1 MIEALYPGVYGTV
14 LEGGLRLLVEEVP
27 TSRCASAGIWVR
39 VGSRDDPDVR
49 PGLAHFIEHLLF
61 KGTGRLDAVGFSR
74 AMDAIGGHLDG
85 ATSREAT
92 FYYAEMPADGLPKAL
107 TLLADLVQHPRFAP
121 DALERERGVV
131 LEEIRGHNDDPE
143 QTAYDLFSANLWRDH
158 PLSRPIL
165 GSPETISTVSR
176 AEIMAHYRRFY
187 RYDNMILVVS
197 GAVDA
202 PRVAELAARHFPRK
216 ARPDEALPAR
226 IAPHLQGGRRVHRRD
241 TGQVHLFVGLP
252 GTTLGDDD
260 RFALGV
266 VNTVLG
272 GGMSARLFRLIREER
287 GLAYAVYSVAVHYS
301 DAGAWLVYAGVAP
314 DRAEEVIELILA
326 ELESLRREGISAQ
339 ELRLAKAKLR
349 GNLILDLESNSDRMF
364 RLGAQAAAGQPIR
377 PPDALVARLEAV
389 RMRDIERVVERF
401 TGTADPNVTRV
412 GPGASAGVVGARR
425 QG

>member
-14 LEGGLRLLVEEVP
+14 LAGGLRLLVEEVP
-27 TSRCASAGIWVR
+27 TSRCASAGVWVR
-39 VGSRDDPDVR
+39 VGSRDDPESR

-61 KGTGRLDAVGFSR
+61 KGTRRLDAAGISR

-92 FYYAEMPADGLPKAL
+92 FYYAEVPSDGLPKAL
-107 TLLADLVQHPRFAP
+107 ALLADLVQHPVLAA

-131 LEEIRGHNDDPE
+131 LEEIRGHADDPE
-143 QTAYDLFSANLWRDH
+143 QTAYDLFSAGLWQGH

-165 GSPETISTVSR
+165 GNPETIAEVSR
-176 AEIMAHYRRFY
+176 GEIAAHYRRFY
-187 RYDNMILVVS
+187 RNDNMVLVVS
-197 GAVDA
+197 GAIEA
-202 PRVAELAARHFPRK
+202 ARVAELAARHFSSASSTKEGLTERT
-216 ARPDEALPAR
+216 
-226 IAPHLQGGRRVHRRD
+226 IPHLQGGRQSHRRD

-252 GTTLGDDD
+252 GTDLGDDD

-266 VNTVLG
+266 INTVLG

-287 GLAYAVYSVAVHYS
+287 GLAYAVYSVALHYS

-314 DRAEEVIELILA
+314 ERVDEVLELILGEFA
-326 ELESLRREGISAQ
+326 SLRRDGISRE

-349 GNLILDLESNSDRMF
+349 GNLILDLEGNSDRMF
-364 RLGAQAAAGQPIR
+364 RLGTQAVAGQPIR
-377 PPDALVARLEAV
+377 PPDALIARLEAV

-401 TGTADPNVTRV
+401 ASAPDPNVTRV
-412 GPGASAGVVGARR
+412 GPGVVAAPIQR
-425 QG
+425 